1 MKLAIA
7 LLIFNISYGTANETF
22 QAVLSKMYP
31 DCKLEKEILFL
42 TSEQLKKING
52 LAKASVK
59 SKLANRFKTCSSS
72 YVYVDSHIVRTLN
85 QTVVA
90 EVTSENK
97 VKMFTVSA
105 FLEPKEYKAP
115 KKWLMQLLNKD
126 LPELEL
132 NTKIDGLS
140 GATLTAKANVGAA
153 KKILA
158 LHKVLAGE

>member
-1 MKLAIA
+1 MKLVLAF
-7 LLIFNISYGTANETF
+7 LIFNISNATANETF

-31 DCKLEKEILFL
+31 DCKLKKEILFL
-42 TSEQLKKING
+42 TSAQLKQIKG
-52 LAKASVK
+52 LSKSSVK
-59 SKLANRFKTCSSS
+59 SKLANRFKTCSGS

-90 EVTSENK
+90 EVTSDNK

-115 KKWLMQLLNKD
+115 KKWLGQLFNKK

-158 LHKVLAGE
+158 MHQVLSGE